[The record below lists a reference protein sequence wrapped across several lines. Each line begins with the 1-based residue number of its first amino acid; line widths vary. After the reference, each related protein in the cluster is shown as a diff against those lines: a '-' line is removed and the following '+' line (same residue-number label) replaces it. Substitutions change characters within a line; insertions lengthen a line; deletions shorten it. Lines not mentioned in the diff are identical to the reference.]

1 MLTASALHMFHIA
14 AIGLISLLLLPA
26 VQGQGG
32 FTDPRSN
39 ICLFDNHK
47 AIVVGE
53 TLFVDGGEWASDLGF
68 NKDNGIAPKIEKWQS
83 ASSIPAHPSLS
94 PRPPLSFNMF
104 FIFEKIQLTV
114 PVVPN
119 SQMSISGN

>member
-1 MLTASALHMFHIA
+1 MFRKA
-14 AIGLISLLLLPA
+14 AIGLICLLLLPA

-47 AIVVGE
+47 TIVVGE
-53 TLFVDGGEWASDLGF
+53 TLFVDGGEWASDSRF
-68 NKDNGIAPKIEKWQS
+68 HKDNGTASEIEKWQS

-104 FIFEKIQLTV
+104 FCF
-114 PVVPN
+114 
-119 SQMSISGN
+119 